1 MATFFQSLRLQPLR
15 YPFRSLTPLVLIF
28 AWTSLSAA
36 EHSVAQADD
45 VWMINTRC
53 LTSQACRANL
63 ENPAFSVS
71 VYDSQHQMV
80 LSDIESLISLV
91 QSDSSIHNVIYV
103 HGNNFRAEEVM
114 ERAWFV
120 YKQIKRYQ
128 HNETIMRF
136 IIWSWPSQPET
147 TPLKDVRLKA
157 DRTDAQGLYLALF
170 LREIAAHHP
179 PITLIGYS
187 FGGRVATGALHA
199 LAGGK
204 LGGASIAGEHI
215 VGLDVHLGLVAPALD
230 NDWLMD
236 GQYHGLSTK
245 NIHNIALMYNPR
257 DQILRRYWI
266 LRPSD
271 WSRALGQAGAMRF
284 GTRLDGSV
292 IPVQSYNCSRVIGR
306 RHLEEDYY
314 SRECGAGR
322 IMARLIEMP

>member
-1 MATFFQSLRLQPLR
+1 MATFLQAIRLQFMQR
-15 YPFRSLTPLVLIF
+15 TVRSIYPVVLIL
-28 AWTSLSAA
+28 AWAVPASG
-36 EHSVAQADD
+36 EHSVVQEDD

-53 LTSQACRANL
+53 ITSQACRANL
-63 ENPAFSVS
+63 EDPSFSVS
-71 VYDSQHQMV
+71 VYDGRHNMV
-80 LSDIESLISLV
+80 LSGLDSLISLI
-91 QSDSSIHNVIYV
+91 QSDPSITNVVYV
-103 HGNNFRAEEVM
+103 HGNNFLADEVM

-120 YKQIKRYQ
+120 YKQIKRNLQ
-128 HNETIMRF
+128 HDTAMRF
-136 IIWSWPSQPET
+136 IVWSWPSQPET

-170 LREIAAHHP
+170 LRKIAAQQP

-199 LAGGK
+199 LAGGS
-204 LGGASIAGEHI
+204 LGGATIPGEHLL
-215 VGLDVHLGLVAPALD
+215 GLDVHLGLVAPALD

-236 GQYHGLSTK
+236 GKYHGLATK

-284 GTRLDGSV
+284 GTRLDGSI
-292 IPVQSYNCSRVIGR
+292 IPVRSYNCSRVIGR
-306 RHLEEDYY
+306 RHEEEDYY
-314 SRECGAGR
+314 SRECGAGCV
-322 IMARLIEMP
+322 MARLVEMP